1 MENTENLENKAEVTS
16 DSEPNKTI
24 AILAYITLIG
34 WIVAV
39 VMNNEKKDAFAS
51 FHIRQMLG
59 IGCTSLVLAA
69 LNVIPILGWTAYVL
83 GMISLSILWFSGLI
97 NALTGKEKP
106 VPLLGIKYQEWFK
119 DVKL

>member
-1 MENTENLENKAEVTS
+1 MENSEYKTETANTGSVV
-16 DSEPNKTI
+16 EPNKTI

-34 WIVAV
+34 WIVVV
-39 VMNNEKKDAFAS
+39 VMNNEKKDDFAS

-69 LNVIPILGWTAYVL
+69 LNVVPILGWTAYVL
-83 GMISLSILWFSGLI
+83 GMVFVLIIWISGLI

>member
-1 MENTENLENKAEVTS
+1 MENSEYKTETANTGSVV
-16 DSEPNKTI
+16 EPNKTI

-34 WIVAV
+34 WIVVV
-39 VMNNEKKDAFAS
+39 VMNNEKKDDFAS

-69 LNVIPILGWTAYVL
+69 LNVVPILGWTAYVL
-83 GMISLSILWFSGLI
+83 GMVFLLILWISGLI